1 LVSAGPAGVLGLTD
15 RGDLTIGKRADL
27 VVIDAKT
34 RRVAMTMS
42 GGRVSYMSGDIA
54 MRFTA

>member
-1 LVSAGPAGVLGLTD
+1 VVL
-15 RGDLTIGKRADL
+15 
-27 VVIDAKT
+27 DAKT

-54 MRFTA
+54 QRFTA